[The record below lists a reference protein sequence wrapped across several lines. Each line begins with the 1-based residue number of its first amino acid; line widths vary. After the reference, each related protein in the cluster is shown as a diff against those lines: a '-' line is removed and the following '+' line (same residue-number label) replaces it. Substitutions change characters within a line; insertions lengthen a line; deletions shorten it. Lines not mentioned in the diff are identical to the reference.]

1 MDKVLVDLSKLYDL
15 VKNTVKK
22 TEYDELVKKMSD
34 IIDYTTNLVKKKL
47 VITQKLVK
55 LKPRS

>member
-1 MDKVLVDLSKLYDL
+1 MDQVLVDLSKLYDL